1 MLVNA
6 DVPVR
11 IERAARRFVNVKK
24 FSCGLIIAR
33 FAARRVNVPS
43 AQLRSRKTFSRFALN
58 ADEDVRVPSTYL
70 SEIALKFGAA
80 RSVRTCRSALP
91 GLVSSNCVEEERI
104 SRQRLAAIL
113 RAKAEENDAAF
124 AQTHFDQGGFAFD
137 AIAAKQPT
145 GQQRILVF
153 GIRGD
158 DLHARQRQ
166 RIALDFK
173 YGRVLDPGNRFFR
186 HSCPNRIVRV
196 ELNVQNRPWHIE
208 IRAWQTVRHVANRQL
223 ELLNREIRRAIET
236 DKRPALF
243 DKLAQSFHALFTQTS
258 CVFGWH
264 SVFAVAVEDGI
275 AGLIRND
282 DSTKNSY
289 QVSRTRFCILQQ

>member
-1 MLVNA
+1 M
-6 DVPVR
+6 R
-11 IERAARRFVNVKK
+11 IEALAFLTVNILVAIRF
-24 FSCGLIIAR
+24 SLIGVRQPDA
-33 FAARRVNVPS
+33 
-43 AQLRSRKTFSRFALN
+43 

-158 DLHARQRQ
+158 DLHARQR
-166 RIALDFK
+166 IALDFK

-258 CVFGWH
+258 CVFVWH
-264 SVFAVAVEDGI
+264 SVFAVAVEEGI
-275 AGLIRND
+275 AGLIRDD
-282 DSTKNSY
+282 DSVEIRA

>member
-1 MLVNA
+1 MLGT
-6 DVPVR
+6 R
-11 IERAARRFVNVKK
+11 T
-24 FSCGLIIAR
+24 S
-33 FAARRVNVPS
+33 PS

-104 SRQRLAAIL
+104 SRQRLS
-113 RAKAEENDAAF
+113 
-124 AQTHFDQGGFAFD
+124 
-137 AIAAKQPT
+137 
-145 GQQRILVF
+145 
-153 GIRGD
+153 
-158 DLHARQRQ
+158 
-166 RIALDFK
+166 LDFK

-264 SVFAVAVEDGI
+264 SVFAVA
-275 AGLIRND
+275 
-282 DSTKNSY
+282 
-289 QVSRTRFCILQQ
+289 